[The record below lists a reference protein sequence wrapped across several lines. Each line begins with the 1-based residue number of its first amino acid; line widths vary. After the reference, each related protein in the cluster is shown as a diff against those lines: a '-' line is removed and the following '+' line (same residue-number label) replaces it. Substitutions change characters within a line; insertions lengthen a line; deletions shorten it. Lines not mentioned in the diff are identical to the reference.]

1 MFPICETIKG
11 ATAPGCAA
19 LAALPGPDAPLGN
32 TTDFSS
38 AIPPEQT
45 AEDESFARSE
55 YFVLR
60 CYRVRAHGRS
70 ELARVKSK
78 HRVGWCGQRMGY
90 QARGVALFRRP
101 DRATG
106 RLGNLCVCGQ
116 SLVCPVCSPRVAM
129 RRANEVREAAEKW
142 LMSGGALAHIT
153 LTAPHKKGSSLAD
166 EVEWWSQTWT
176 RAFING
182 RASVALRS
190 QRAGYVN
197 GFEATWSDLNG
208 WHVHR
213 HLLFFHRYGLDVEA
227 HRRRWLSQLGDRWSP
242 SAEKHAFSCEP
253 VVLGTL
259 AMYCSKIGAEIAL
272 GTTKEANTPLS
283 LLAAAAE
290 TGSPCPQWIEA
301 VATVAKRKISVLRWS
316 RGLKS
321 VFGLDEETEAE
332 AEEKDIEAAKEEV
345 TPSDELLG
353 AISPSQWRAIWT
365 RKLEHEL
372 LREIQA
378 GAEAV
383 ELWLQCND
391 LGHLWMDAEHYQEF
405 LSSPEENTEPAAL
418 TVPPSV
424 PVQTTLNGIK
434 G

>member
-1 MFPICETIKG
+1 MTRNETLEGPKN
-11 ATAPGCAA
+11 PGCAA
-19 LAALPGPDAPLGN
+19 QAALPGSEGPLGN
-32 TTDFSS
+32 TTDF
-38 AIPPEQT
+38 ATPYTPEQQ
-45 AEDESFARSE
+45 AEDDAHARSE
-55 YFVLR
+55 MFVLK

-70 ELARVKSK
+70 ELNRVKSK
-78 HRVGWCGQRMGY
+78 HRVGWCGQRMGFNV
-90 QARGVALFRRP
+90 RGVALYRRP

-116 SLVCPVCSPRVAM
+116 SLVCAVCSPRVAM

-153 LTAPHKKGSSLAD
+153 LTAPHKKGSPLAD
-166 EVEWWSQTWT
+166 EVEWWANAWRSAYGEGKTAT
-176 RAFING
+176 TLRA
-182 RASVALRS
+182 

-213 HLLFFHRYGLDVEA
+213 HLLFFHRHGLDVEA
-227 HRRRWLSQLGDRWSP
+227 HRRRWLSQLGERWSP
-242 SAEKHAFSCEP
+242 AAEQRAFSCEP

-259 AMYCSKIGAEIAL
+259 AMYCSKIGAEIAM
-272 GTTKEANTPLS
+272 GSTKEANTPLS
-283 LLAAAAE
+283 MLAAAAE
-290 TGSPCPQWIEA
+290 TGAPCPQWLEA

-332 AEEKDIEAAKEEV
+332 AEEKDVDAAKEEV

-353 AISPSQWRAIWT
+353 ALSPWQWRAIWS

-383 ELWLQCND
+383 ELWLQVND
-391 LGHLWMDAEHYQEF
+391 LGRLWMDAEHYEEF
-405 LSSPEENTEPAAL
+405 LSSAEENTEPAAL